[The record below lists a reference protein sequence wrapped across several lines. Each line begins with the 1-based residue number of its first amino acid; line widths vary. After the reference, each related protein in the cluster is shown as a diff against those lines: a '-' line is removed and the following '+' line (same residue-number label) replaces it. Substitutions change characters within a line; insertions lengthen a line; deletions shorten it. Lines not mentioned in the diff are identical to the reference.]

1 MTDTPDPTPDPPDLE
16 PDPGVVPDDD
26 DTTSWPDPADDPAA
40 EPTADTT
47 GMGDP
52 GQADS
57 EGGDDG

>member
-1 MTDTPDPTPDPPDLE
+1 MTDTDTPTE
-16 PDPGVVPDDD
+16 PE
-26 DTTSWPDPADDPAA
+26 PAPAE

-52 GQADS
+52 EGPDS

>member
-1 MTDTPDPTPDPPDLE
+1 MTGTPTE
-16 PDPGVVPDDD
+16 PEPGG
-26 DTTSWPDPADDPAA
+26 A

-52 GQADS
+52 VEADS